1 MIKVVIFDL
10 DDTLIAEKE
19 YIKSG
24 YREVARYLSEKYN
37 VVQEVIYKELWEIL
51 KKGTKNVFNQW
62 FEYHRITYSMENI
75 KNLIRIY
82 REHIPTELDYYS
94 DVKPILKYLRKK
106 NKKIGIIS
114 DGYISTQENKI
125 KVLEAK
131 KDFDKIILTENL
143 GREFWKPHPRSFE
156 IIRKYFDVEYE
167 EMMYIGDNPKK
178 DFYISA
184 IHPITTVQI
193 CRLENVYGRCD
204 YYEGIKP
211 NRIINS
217 LKELQA
223 II

>member
-1 MIKVVIFDL
+1 
-10 DDTLIAEKE
+10 
-19 YIKSG
+19 
-24 YREVARYLSEKYN
+24 
-37 VVQEVIYKELWEIL
+37 
-51 KKGTKNVFNQW
+51 
-62 FEYHRITYSMENI
+62 
-75 KNLIRIY
+75 
-82 REHIPTELDYYS
+82 
-94 DVKPILKYLRKK
+94 
-106 NKKIGIIS
+106 
-114 DGYISTQENKI
+114 TQENKI

-167 EMMYIGDNPKK
+167 EMMYVGDNPKK
-178 DFYISA
+178 DFYIRA

>member
-106 NKKIGIIS
+106 K
-114 DGYISTQENKI
+114 
-125 KVLEAK
+125 
-131 KDFDKIILTENL
+131 
-143 GREFWKPHPRSFE
+143 
-156 IIRKYFDVEYE
+156 
-167 EMMYIGDNPKK
+167 
-178 DFYISA
+178 
-184 IHPITTVQI
+184 
-193 CRLENVYGRCD
+193 
-204 YYEGIKP
+204 
-211 NRIINS
+211 
-217 LKELQA
+217 
-223 II
+223 

>member
-37 VVQEVIYKELWEIL
+37 VVQEVIYKELWEIF
-51 KKGTKNVFNQW
+51 KKDTKNVFNQW
-62 FEYHRITYSMENI
+62 FEYHRITYSVENI

-82 REHIPTELDYYS
+82 REHIPTELDYYA

-143 GREFWKPHPRSFE
+143 GREFWNPHPRSCE
-156 IIRKYFDVEYE
+156 IIRK
-167 EMMYIGDNPKK
+167 
-178 DFYISA
+178 
-184 IHPITTVQI
+184 
-193 CRLENVYGRCD
+193 
-204 YYEGIKP
+204 
-211 NRIINS
+211 
-217 LKELQA
+217 
-223 II
+223 